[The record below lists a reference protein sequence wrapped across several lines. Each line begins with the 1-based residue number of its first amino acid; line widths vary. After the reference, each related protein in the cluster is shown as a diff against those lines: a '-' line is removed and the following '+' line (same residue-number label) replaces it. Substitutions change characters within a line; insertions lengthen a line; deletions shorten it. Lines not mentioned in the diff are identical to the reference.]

1 MIKLKRLK
9 INRYRNV
16 EPCELVF
23 SDRFNILLGPNGA
36 GKTTL
41 LNLISKVLRTN
52 LGDTSDPFSIEVE
65 LSFPGGT
72 LSGKIESFEETK
84 EAQEGL
90 LLALRTEVAAQLGS
104 SQAQRAPLLEI
115 QLSCD
120 KPPSVVKVSRTDAGI
135 AIIVNDVPTPTKMP
149 MAFLERGSLLYKVV
163 ALANTEAQGVPSFR
177 TNEIEN
183 VARFDESLDG
193 FRALTARQDN
203 TSVVSAEFRPLLQ
216 YMKTNKGSTRPTTNL
231 AFSRD
236 SIVPTSVTQLLKD
249 RFTDETTDISFGDNN
264 LKFLSEACRLLGL
277 RSATGKLEL
286 TGKRTSKPL
295 EADIYEFSNLRLL
308 FTRKDG
314 SIFQDQHLSYGQK
327 RLLTFLYYL
336 EANPS
341 IVIADELV
349 NGLHHAWIKECMEAI
364 GDRQAFLTSQNPLL
378 LDYLFF
384 DSVEQVKESFILCRT
399 EPVGDS
405 EKMIWRNLTDDEA
418 AMFYSA
424 YKVGIEH
431 VGEILRTRGLW

>member
-16 EPCELVF
+16 EPCDLVF

-41 LNLISKVLRTN
+41 LNLISKVLGTS

-72 LSGKIESFEETK
+72 LNGKIESFDETK
-84 EAQEGL
+84 AHPAQSPTELRASRLTRPGASHAKHVPLFEIRVNHDSPRSTVTVTRSNKGITTLHDGRSVTNLPPTLFAETGL
-90 LLALRTEVAAQLGS
+90 LGRTETVANAL
-104 SQAQRAPLLEI
+104 A
-115 QLSCD
+115 
-120 KPPSVVKVSRTDAGI
+120 
-135 AIIVNDVPTPTKMP
+135 DVPATPI
-149 MAFLERGSLLYKVV
+149 
-163 ALANTEAQGVPSFR
+163 R
-177 TNEIEN
+177 THTQNI
-183 VARFDESLDG
+183 ARFDESLDT
-193 FRALTARQDN
+193 FRSITASQDDM
-203 TSVVSAEFRPLLQ
+203 TVVNPELRPQLFGVLS
-216 YMKTNKGSTRPTTNL
+216 TENVSNKNFFITAADG
-231 AFSRD
+231 
-236 SIVPTSVTQLLKD
+236 IVPPGLVQLIES
-249 RFTDETTDISFGDNN
+249 RFDPEATDISFNDGELDF
-264 LKFLSEACRLLGL
+264 LKKSCLLLGL
-277 RSATGKLEL
+277 RSSTAKLEL
-286 TGKRTSKPL
+286 IAKNSWSKEL
-295 EADIYEFSNLRLL
+295 SVGYEYGNLKFW

-336 EANPS
+336 DANPS

-364 GDRQAFLTSQNPLL
+364 DERQAFLTSQNPLL

-384 DSVEQVKESFILCRT
+384 ESVDQVKESFILCRT